1 MEQENGT
8 VAAAASV
15 QPTSSKPKTKTPGV
29 VIAHRILSG
38 LAVCFGIMWILIG
51 VSLMQS
57 SSPNPAPSF
66 SSGPGSQRQIS
77 YHSSERDKA
86 PTYVAFGA
94 ILATV
99 FTVGFF
105 LRASP
110 IAFVYHTF
118 LLVLLVG
125 LFGAGLI
132 LAIWWFLKR
141 NRTYYGI
148 GLAKERA

>member
-1 MEQENGT
+1 MEQENSA
-8 VAAAASV
+8 VAGAASV
-15 QPTSSKPKTKTPGV
+15 QPPPSKPKTKIPGV

-66 SSGPGSQRQIS
+66 SSGPGSQRQVS

-86 PTYVAFGA
+86 PTYVAFGT
-94 ILATV
+94 ILSTLFV
-99 FTVGFF
+99 IGFF
-105 LRASP
+105 LKASP
-110 IAFVYHTF
+110 IAYFYHTI
-118 LLVLLVG
+118 LLVLLIG

-141 NRTYYGI
+141 NRHYYRI
-148 GLAKERA
+148 GLAKEP